1 MPGDGFLSNP
11 PPQEFSQSRRMRRRR
26 KPRFDELP
34 LGEWTHRHAQLH
46 DPKRIR
52 FAAKSPAQ
60 SVAVWRRR
68 ANISARL
75 AYWRVLV
82 LETLESFRVQMAAAS
97 MLTIYRLSS
106 DYACLTASSNMLVFL
121 REELARLPKMV
132 RTAFLLA

>member
-1 MPGDGFLSNP
+1 
-11 PPQEFSQSRRMRRRR
+11 MRRRR